1 MAATETTVRT
11 TPGIITTKTTTT
23 FVDSNE
29 TGYGYITIMKKL
41 R

>member
-11 TPGIITTKTTTT
+11 TPGIITTKTTT

-41 R
+41 S